1 MYELSIYKH
10 TFIQASNM
18 KKIFLF
24 FLLVIISDKIIA
36 QRTQTLFDNNW
47 KFFLGDADDAKNIS
61 FNDASWRSLNLP
73 HDWSIEDLPNQSD
86 SIIGPFTSKS
96 IGATATGYTVGGIGW
111 YRKHFT
117 LNNIIN
123 KKITIYFDGVYM
135 NSDVWINEHHLGN
148 HPYGYT
154 PFYYDITPYLK
165 QNGENVLAVR
175 VRNEGKNSRW
185 YSGSGIYR
193 HVWLTI
199 TNPVHVEQ
207 WGVYITT
214 PDVSET
220 SATIN
225 IATNLAHFE
234 NQSGLNSI
242 KLRTQ
247 IFDTKH
253 NVVATTENNFQN
265 SNIKQTI
272 VVTHPHLWSPQSP
285 YLYQAVTN
293 VLQGEKII
301 DHVVTNFGIR
311 SINITADNG
320 FLLNGKPIKLR
331 GGCMHHDNGP
341 LGAVTIDRA
350 EERRVELL
358 KQFGYNAVRTS
369 HNPPSQQF
377 LDACDRLGII
387 VIDEA
392 FDMWERGKNPED
404 YHLYFDTCWKKDI
417 DAMVLRD
424 RNHPSV
430 IFWSIGN
437 EINER
442 ADAPGLVIAKNLCDE
457 IKYLD
462 NTRPVTEAICFFWDH
477 PGYKWDTTAA
487 AYALLDVGGYNYQWR
502 EYENDHAKYPQ
513 RVMMGT
519 ESFPLE
525 AFENWQQVEQHPYVI
540 GDFVWTAMDYLGE
553 TGIGHTALD
562 STPGF
567 LLQTFPWFNSFCGDI
582 DLIGGKKPQSYYR
595 DVVWNQS
602 KLEMLV
608 HAPVP
613 EGHKEAVSA
622 WGWYNE
628 FHSYTFP
635 GDEGKALQ
643 VHIYTRY
650 DAVQLVL
657 NGKVIGEQNVSPQ
670 TKFTATFTIN
680 YQPGVLKAIGL
691 QNGKAVDS
699 VVLQTAGKP
708 AHIRLVADRTHIHAD
723 ANDLAYVTAEVID
736 ENGRL
741 VPNAVLPLYF
751 TVSGNGEILATG
763 NANPS
768 DAESMQQPQHKTFE
782 GKCLIIIRPKGDAG
796 TIKLKAESEGLTAG
810 EVVITT
816 K

>member
-1 MYELSIYKH
+1 
-10 TFIQASNM
+10 M

-61 FNDASWRSLNLP
+61 FNDASWRSLILP

-86 SIIGPFTSKS
+86 SVIGPFTSKS

-117 LNNIIN
+117 LNNITN

-225 IATNLAHFE
+225 IATNLARFE
-234 NQSGLNSI
+234 NQSGLNSL

-247 IFDTKH
+247 IFDTKN

-272 VVTHPHLWSPQSP
+272 AVTHPHLWSPESP
-285 YLYQAVTN
+285 YLYQAVTDI
-293 VLQGEKII
+293 LQGEKII

-442 ADAPGLVIAKNLCDE
+442 ADAPGLVIAKNLRDE
-457 IKYLD
+457 VKNLD
-462 NTRPVTEAICFFWDH
+462 STRPVTEAICFFWDH

-487 AYALLDVGGYNYQWR
+487 AYALLDVGGYNYQWK
-502 EYENDHAKYPQ
+502 EYENDHTKYPQ
-513 RVMMGT
+513 RIMMGT

-595 DVVWNQS
+595 DVIWNQS

-680 YQPGVLKAIGL
+680 YQPGVLKALGF

-699 VVLQTAGKP
+699 VVLLTAGKP
-708 AHIRLVADRTHIHAD
+708 TRVRLVADRTHIHAD

-741 VPNAVLPLYF
+741 VPNAVLPLSF
-751 TVSGNGEILATG
+751 SVSGNGEILATG

-768 DAESMQQPQHKTFE
+768 DAESMHQPQHKTFE
-782 GKCLIIIRPKGDAG
+782 GKCLIIIRAKGNAG
-796 TIKLKAESEGLTAG
+796 TIKLKAKGEGLMTG